1 MDETALFSGY
11 KSQRPKG
18 HKKKEAR
25 GEGTTE
31 NRERLEKKK
40 RLPFLCFFSKKQRR
54 RKKKATNRR
63 GKRGHGTGGK
73 TKTKPGETKRENKR
87 ERPRENTVNRRR

>member
-1 MDETALFSGY
+1 MKITIKHKTVPFLDTVHLPQRFSRPPPPLHLQSMDETALFSGY

-18 HKKKEAR
+18 HKKEEAR

-40 RLPFLCFFSKKQRR
+40 TDFRSSVSSQR
-54 RKKKATNRR
+54 NR
-63 GKRGHGTGGK
+63 GG
-73 TKTKPGETKRENKR
+73 
-87 ERPRENTVNRRR
+87 